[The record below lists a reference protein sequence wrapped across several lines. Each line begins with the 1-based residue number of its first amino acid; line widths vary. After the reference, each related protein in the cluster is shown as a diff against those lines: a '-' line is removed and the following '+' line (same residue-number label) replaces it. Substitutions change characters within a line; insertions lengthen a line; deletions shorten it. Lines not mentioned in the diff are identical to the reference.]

1 MQNNGRLQC
10 TMGQGLSR
18 GREPS
23 LEGCGGPLWLRPPGG
38 QPLCP
43 ALPRPPEGSA
53 PVPGPLPEPS
63 RCISAA
69 AATGLRLLH
78 DQAEDLAAKG
88 LSSPARTLSLPW
100 GSLSLTELFH
110 SMLLLSFTVGRVTF
124 FFRGETIFTGSR
136 VPSS

>member
-1 MQNNGRLQC
+1 MAQ
-10 TMGQGLSR
+10 T
-18 GREPS
+18 
-23 LEGCGGPLWLRPPGG
+23 PGW
-38 QPLCP
+38 
-43 ALPRPPEGSA
+43 AASLPRSVPAARGQRSSARAPPRA
-53 PVPGPLPEPS
+53 KQ
-63 RCISAA
+63 CISAA

-78 DQAEDLAAKG
+78 DQAEDPAAKG

-110 SMLLLSFTVGRVTF
+110 GMLLLSFTVGRVTF